1 MEKVPRTGW
10 RDADGGERERLR
22 PGAHDPKSSLPILD
36 NVLRLVRDAPER
48 QADPASAAERLND
61 RDCLKT
67 FNLVGQAAG
76 MIRAAESRV
85 QELKVHNEALIE
97 QLKAADARAA
107 AAEARAMAAEVRA
120 QQAEER
126 ASKAQEWLKRIHDS
140 LEQLAVARLQRP

>member
-1 MEKVPRTGW
+1 MDQVPRTGW
-10 RDADGGERERLR
+10 KDANGDERER
-22 PGAHDPKSSLPILD
+22 PWPAGHDPKSSLPILD
-36 NVLRLVRDAPER
+36 NVLRLVRSAPER
-48 QADPASAAERLND
+48 PPDPASPAERLNE

-97 QLKAADARAA
+97 QLKAADTRAA

-126 ASKAQEWLKRIHDS
+126 ASKSQEWLKRIHDS
-140 LEQLAVARLQRP
+140 LEQLAVVRTQRP

>member
-1 MEKVPRTGW
+1 MEQVPRTGW
-10 RDADGGERERLR
+10 RDADRDERERLR
-22 PGAHDPKSSLPILD
+22 SPGHDTKSSLPILD
-36 NVLRLVRDAPER
+36 NVLRLVRNAPE
-48 QADPASAAERLND
+48 AAPEPASPADRLNE

-85 QELKVHNEALIE
+85 QELKVHNEALVE

-140 LEQLAVARLQRP
+140 LEQLAVVRMQRP